1 MPQALLFV
9 AQGVFGAGGSFAL
22 FTAAG
27 GLTGLGIATS
37 IGGSLLLSTAVA
49 ALNAP
54 PSVDP
59 DNIKLEIE
67 QAIGDRTRHYGRVRV
82 GGTRVFFRTS
92 GGKFYRVL
100 VHGEGPIDAVESY
113 ILDGV
118 AVSINGDGWVTDAQY
133 QTDGKILGLGG
144 GSPLVRI
151 FNRSGTAGQGYFS
164 QIASVWP
171 EYDATHRL
179 AGLWAT
185 LTIAESVDA
194 ESYREVYPHNEPAL
208 QLVGRGCKVYDPR
221 SGVTAWSDNA
231 ALIIADF
238 IQHPDGLN
246 LSGQIDLDL
255 LAQAADDCDDQ
266 IALAAGGT
274 ESRYRIWGSYSL
286 TEKPGEVLKR
296 MMRACAGDVQLLPS
310 GKIGIYVGRWRAP
323 TVTLERSEIIG
334 FDDWNGGPDQL
345 DRYTELPFTYVDP
358 DLAFQ
363 ATTGDPWVDAVR
375 EAQNGQA
382 AIGPEYDL
390 SMCPSPTQGRRL
402 AQIQIER
409 DNPVMQLTMR
419 FKPSARRA
427 AFERYIQLNAPE
439 LPSTF
444 WRVAS
449 RQLDLSTG
457 GVTLQLRGYNPPEWS
472 SAFEGEAQTLPE
484 PDVSLPV
491 PVPENPVAAGSGVRS
506 AQNGYTAG
514 IVVVWD
520 PRPSPALSP
529 AIKFARAGTGQFE
542 EWPVSATTTRA
553 QITGLVDGADYD
565 LRLYF
570 KTNDGLLSAAAVF
583 DGVTATA
590 ASDAP
595 AAPTNLVVTDRG
607 GGEAQVS
614 LRTSVSEN
622 LWKTQIIRGGS
633 VVATLFNGPDLPAS
647 FIDTPGAGAVSYKA
661 RSVNVSG
668 VLNAADAG
676 PVSITVT

>member
-9 AQGVFGAGGSFAL
+9 APGVFGAGGSFAL

-118 AVSINGDGWVTDAQY
+118 AVSVNVDGWVTDDQY
-133 QTDGKILGLGG
+133 QTEGTFGLG

-164 QIASVWP
+164 QIAGVWP

-179 AGLWAT
+179 AGLWST

-208 QLVGRGCKVYDPR
+208 QLVGRCCKVYDPR
-221 SGVTAWSDNA
+221 SGVTQWSDNA

-310 GKIGIYVGRWRAP
+310 GRIGIYVGRWRAP
-323 TVTLERSEIIG
+323 TVTIDRSEIIG

-363 ATTGDPWVDAVR
+363 ATTGDPWVDTVR

-427 AFERYIQLNAPE
+427 AFERYIQINAPE

-449 RQLDLSTG
+449 RQLDLATG
-457 GVTLQLRGYNPPEWS
+457 GVTLQLRAYNPPEWS
-472 SAFEGEAQTLPE
+472 PAFEGEAQTLPE

-491 PVPENPVAAGSGVRS
+491 PAPENAIAAGAGIRS
-506 AQNGYTAG
+506 AQNGYAAG

-529 AIKFARAGTGQFE
+529 VLKYARAGSGQFE
-542 EWPVSATTTRA
+542 EWPVSASTTRA
-553 QITGLVDGADYD
+553 QITGLIDGAGYD
-565 LRLYF
+565 LRLWF
-570 KTNDGLLSAAAVF
+570 GTTDGPSSAAIVF
-583 DGVTATA
+583 DGIVATA
-590 ASDAP
+590 ASDPP
-595 AAPTNLVVTDRG
+595 AAPTDLVVADRG
-607 GGEAQVS
+607 GGEARIG
-614 LRTSVSEN
+614 LRTSVSES
-622 LWKTQIIRGGS
+622 LWKTQIIRGGT
-633 VVATLFNGPDLPAS
+633 VVATLFHGPDLPLS
-647 FIDTPGAGAVSYKA
+647 FVDTPGIGAATYKA

-668 VLNAADAG
+668 ISNTADAG
-676 PVSITVT
+676 PVTQTIT